1 MESKKVVDQDLK
13 KSYLKA
19 LFQLQQALDS
29 VKKNAKNPYFK
40 SNYADLNAHL
50 DAVMN
55 LCETH
60 GFILTQS
67 CIMVNTQNGPVNAV
81 LSKLIHV
88 DTGIHEEA
96 SLALP
101 STEDMQ
107 KLGSAITYARRYT
120 LSSLLAMQAEDD
132 DGNKAANKNGIGKT
146 APKTVSPKNDF

>member
-13 KSYLKA
+13 TAYLKA
-19 LFQLQQALDS
+19 LFGLQQSLES

-50 DAVMN
+50 DAVME
-55 LCETH
+55 LCSDK

-67 CIMVNTQNGPVNAV
+67 CVMVNTQNGPVNVV

-132 DGNKAANKNGIGKT
+132 DGNKATNKVSVTKS

>member
-1 MESKKVVDQDLK
+1 MESKKVADTELKGQYLSALFKLQQDLE
-13 KSYLKA
+13 
-19 LFQLQQALDS
+19 S

-55 LCETH
+55 LCATH

-67 CIMVNTQNGPVNAV
+67 SVMVNSQNGPINVV

-88 DTGIHEEA
+88 ATGIHEEA

-101 STEDMQ
+101 NTEDMQ

-132 DGNKAANKNGIGKT
+132 DGNKSANKVQSKPT
-146 APKTVSPKNDF
+146 VTKTVSKSNDF